1 MTGSKKRR
9 GASAPTT
16 LGGIIAG
23 FDQQVF
29 RTTPPPHEL
38 VRKGEAIRGI
48 SGEGSGGLVVELPEV
63 DPLRDE
69 SGADTGP

>member
-1 MTGSKKRR
+1 MAGSKKRR
-9 GASAPTT
+9 GAPAPTT

-38 VRKGEAIRGI
+38 VRKGEAVRGI
-48 SGEGSGGLVVELPEV
+48 SGKGPGGLVVELVPT
-63 DPLRDE
+63 DPSDDQRP
-69 SGADTGP
+69 DTH